1 MEKQV
6 LGFCP
11 VCEKR
16 LLATKLYCKTC
27 DLELSGDF
35 SLNEFSYLSKEELHF
50 VNIFLAN
57 EGSFKDV
64 QNELDI
70 TYQKAKQQLAD
81 ILLKLGLRNSEDY
94 KEEEVENLYLT
105 NIPIKDNDHFITKLI
120 KVKLN
125 GYNGKATIPLINEGK
140 TLDIRLAEDGQGLV
154 SSRIPKSQLGWK
166 SFISAYEIITAQDG
180 EAYKG
185 YARAGKLGSEKLPLT
200 SIEGYVA
207 SNAHG
212 IKEGESAFS
221 PGFAITAILDWVGIV
236 KNERGSLIKIVEK
249 AVCISNYEEALINAR
264 TFIKELD
271 SSPQVINKLGL
282 FRHWYYFD
290 EIDGFAPSKF
300 IGYKNMNMK
309 AYEIAAS
316 INLDGKETEHSL
328 TKLFRLAENNRK
340 IELINKLEQ
349 YLNAYGKKL
358 NSLVEIHIR

>member
-154 SSRIPKSQLGWK
+154 SSRITKSQLG
-166 SFISAYEIITAQDG
+166 
-180 EAYKG
+180 
-185 YARAGKLGSEKLPLT
+185 
-200 SIEGYVA
+200 
-207 SNAHG
+207 
-212 IKEGESAFS
+212 
-221 PGFAITAILDWVGIV
+221 
-236 KNERGSLIKIVEK
+236 
-249 AVCISNYEEALINAR
+249 
-264 TFIKELD
+264 
-271 SSPQVINKLGL
+271 
-282 FRHWYYFD
+282 
-290 EIDGFAPSKF
+290 
-300 IGYKNMNMK
+300 
-309 AYEIAAS
+309 
-316 INLDGKETEHSL
+316 
-328 TKLFRLAENNRK
+328 
-340 IELINKLEQ
+340 
-349 YLNAYGKKL
+349 
-358 NSLVEIHIR
+358 